1 MASITTGFVHTV
13 FFWLKEKNNETHA
26 NALRQGLNTL
36 AGISEIQ
43 RAYIGQPAATNRE
56 VIDSSYSFSITF
68 VFDSAKDQE
77 IYQSHP
83 EHLLFIDNCSY
94 LWERVQV
101 YDAC

>member
-1 MASITTGFVHTV
+1 VEA
-13 FFWLKEKNNETHA
+13 LHA
-26 NALRQGLNTL
+26 GLDKL
-36 AGISEIQ
+36 ANISEIKI
-43 RAYIGQPAATNRE
+43 AYIGKPANTNRE
-56 VIDSSYSFSITF
+56 VIDSSYSLSITF

-83 EHLLFIDNCSY
+83 DHILFIENCSY